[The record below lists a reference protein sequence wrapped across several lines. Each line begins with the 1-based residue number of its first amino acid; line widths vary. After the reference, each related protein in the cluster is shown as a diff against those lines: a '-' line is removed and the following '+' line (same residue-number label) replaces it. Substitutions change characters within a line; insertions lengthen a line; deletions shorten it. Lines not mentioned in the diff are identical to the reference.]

1 VPTIVKWPGVVAAGT
16 TSRAMVSLVDV
27 LATLAEIIG
36 RPLPEDAGEDSVSFL
51 QVLRKPGAATERR
64 VPMVVQSGNGSLAI
78 REGRWKLC
86 LAPGS
91 GGLSAPVPGS
101 PDEQRL
107 PPVQLF
113 DLETDPAEKTNLQ
126 DKHPDIVQRLAA
138 LVDSYRK
145 TGRSR

>member
-1 VPTIVKWPGVVAAGT
+1 
-16 TSRAMVSLVDV
+16 
-27 LATLAEIIG
+27 
-36 RPLPEDAGEDSVSFL
+36 
-51 QVLRKPGAATERR
+51 
-64 VPMVVQSGNGSLAI
+64 MVVQSGNGSLAI

-101 PDEQRL
+101 PEEQGL

-113 DLETDPAEKTNLQ
+113 DLEADPAEKTNLQ
-126 DKHPDIVQRLAA
+126 DKHPDIVQRLTA
-138 LVDSYRK
+138 LLESYRK

>member
-1 VPTIVKWPGVVAAGT
+1 MAWRGGSGVNITAL
-16 TSRAMVSLVDV
+16 VSLVDV
-27 LATLAEIIG
+27 LATVADVG

-51 QVLRKPGAATERR
+51 PVIRTPGAAIQPR

-78 REGRWKLC
+78 REGPWKLC

-91 GGLSAPVPGS
+91 GGLSTPVPGS

-113 DLETDPAEKTNLQ
+113 DLESDAAEKVNLQ
-126 DKHPDIVQRLAA
+126 DKHPDTGQRLTA
-138 LVDSYRK
+138 LVDTYRK